1 MKFRTYG
8 MILFFVLGL
17 VFSFTIEASA
27 SHDDGQSRTAA
38 DVELGNEQHMKE
50 LIKHIVVHYNQ
61 IRDPFIGDD
70 FEERRVELYKE
81 LTIFA
86 REIRREDGDYRHGEV
101 YAMQITD
108 NLVITNHARYPEL
121 INYKIN
127 PDAGTQLAEI
137 FKALLENSDTGA
149 TNCED
154 YGENNERVVCAEKVE
169 SGLGGENLTIIAGLH
184 HEGDLDNLDAVF
196 KEPDCSGLTL
206 ETTAENV
213 FEDPS
218 DANLVAFVKDV
229 IETIQEDVGRLAV
242 EEIGKLDG
250 VDLTNLVTLAKL
262 ADPTTIAELNR
273 AITARIQERL
283 FCFGRGDFKHENIY
297 VFIMDTDLTEST
309 VLVNGNNFDL
319 NGANLELEDDLLS
332 GEQNIARLFNN
343 ALGGEA
349 VGNSAYVDYHW
360 DDPTDPDDDVPN
372 FFEDRKVPGTTPKR
386 SYIEVAD
393 LNGGVPKAVAAATG
407 GLLQESQVPS
417 SVGLFIFGSGIYNP
431 PEMTPEETT
440 SGGGGGCAIAGASNR
455 SQAALLSLLLT
466 ASAFFSVVFLRR
478 HA

>member
-8 MILFFVLGL
+8 VILFFVLGL

-38 DVELGNEQHMKE
+38 QVEPGNEQHMRD
-50 LIKHIVVHYNQ
+50 LIKHIVAHYNQ

-70 FEERRVELYKE
+70 FEERRVELYKQ
-81 LTIFA
+81 LTIFS
-86 REIRREDGDYRHGEV
+86 REIRREDGDYRHDEV
-101 YAMQITD
+101 YAMEITD

-127 PDAGTQLAEI
+127 PDAGTPLADI
-137 FKALLENSDTGA
+137 FKALLENSATGA

-154 YGENNERVVCAEKVE
+154 YGENNERVACAEKVE

-196 KEPDCSGLTL
+196 REPDCSGLTL

-218 DANLVAFVKDV
+218 DANLEAFVKDV
-229 IETIQEDVGRLAV
+229 IETIQEDVGRLTV

-250 VDLTNLVTLAKL
+250 VDLTNLATLTVL
-262 ADPTTIAELNR
+262 LNPTTQAELFR
-273 AITARIQERL
+273 ATTARIQERL
-283 FCFGRGDFKHENIY
+283 FCFGSGDFKHENIY
-297 VFIMDTDLTEST
+297 IFIMDTDLTEST

-319 NGANLELEDDLLS
+319 NGASLELEDDLLS

-343 ALGGEA
+343 ALGDE
-349 VGNSAYVDYHW
+349 NSAYVDYHW

-372 FFEDRKVPGTTPKR
+372 FFEDGKVPGTTLKG

-393 LNGGVPKAVAAATG
+393 INGGAPKAIAAATP
-407 GLLQESQVPS
+407 LTESQVPP
-417 SVGLFIFGSGIYNP
+417 SVELFIFGSGIYNP

-440 SGGGGGCAIAGASNR
+440 SGGGGGCAIAGAGNR

>member
-38 DVELGNEQHMKE
+38 DVEPGNEQHMKE
-50 LIKHIVVHYNQ
+50 LIKHIVAHYNQ

-70 FEERRVELYKE
+70 FEERRVELYKQ
-81 LTIFA
+81 LTIFS
-86 REIRREDGDYRHGEV
+86 REIRREDGDYRHGEI
-101 YAMQITD
+101 YAMEITD

-127 PDAGTQLAEI
+127 PDAGTPLAEI
-137 FKALLENSDTGA
+137 FKALLENSATGA

-169 SGLGGENLTIIAGLH
+169 SGLGENLTIIAGLH
-184 HEGDLDNLDAVF
+184 HEEDLDNLDAVF
-196 KEPDCSGLTL
+196 REPDCSGLTL

-218 DANLVAFVKDV
+218 NANLEAFVKDV
-229 IETIQEDVGRLAV
+229 IETIQEDVGRLTV

-250 VDLTNLVTLAKL
+250 VDLQNPLTLAPL
-262 ADPTTIAELNR
+262 VDPTTQAELYR
-273 AITARIQERL
+273 TVTARIQERL
-283 FCFGRGDFKHENIY
+283 FCFGSGDFKHENIY
-297 VFIMDTDLTEST
+297 IFIMGTDLTEST

-343 ALGGEA
+343 ALGDE
-349 VGNSAYVDYHW
+349 NSAYVEYHW

-372 FFEDRKVPGTTPKR
+372 FFEDGKVPGTTPKR

-393 LNGGVPKAVAAATG
+393 INGGVPKAVAAVTP
-407 GLLQESQVPS
+407 LTESQVPS
-417 SVGLFIFGSGIYNP
+417 PVELLIFGSGIYNP
-431 PEMTPEETT
+431 PEMAPEETT